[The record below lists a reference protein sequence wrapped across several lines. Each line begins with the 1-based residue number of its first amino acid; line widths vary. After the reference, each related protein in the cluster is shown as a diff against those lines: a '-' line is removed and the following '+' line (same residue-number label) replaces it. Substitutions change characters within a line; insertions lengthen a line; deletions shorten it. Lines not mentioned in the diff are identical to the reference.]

1 MLDDRKITILTEIVD
16 YYINL
21 AEPIGSRTLS
31 KNPLIGLSSATIR
44 NEMSDL
50 EELGYLTKTHV
61 SSGRIPSDKA
71 YRMYV
76 NMMLE
81 DGVKLNEKYVSS
93 LTETLTNDSTSLQ
106 ELYETANRMLSEKT
120 NYVTVIVLPTA
131 DSFTVEYV
139 KLEYLGNNR
148 LLLVFVGRNGETG
161 SYILNN
167 VRISDGDLE
176 ILETNIKKLI
186 IGKDEKDLS
195 ESLDS
200 ISKEDS
206 RMDIYRQI
214 ILVAIEFLKRK
225 NTYNVFLNGIG
236 NIINFGEEDPEFIK
250 GLIDYLE
257 NDENLVDVSLKREIE
272 KILDFR
278 IGGENEDEM
287 FKNSSI
293 IRTKYEGSRGEMG
306 NITLIGPTRM
316 DYRKLANILFNF
328 SITLSNL

>member
-16 YYINL
+16 YYINI

-50 EELGYLTKTHV
+50 EDLGYLTKTHV

-71 YRMYV
+71 YRLYV

-81 DGVKLNEKYVSS
+81 DGMKLNEKYINTLRKS
-93 LTETLTNDSTSLQ
+93 LIHDSTSIK
-106 ELYETANRMLSEKT
+106 ELYETANKMLSEKT

-131 DSFTVEYV
+131 NSFTIEYI
-139 KLEYLGNNR
+139 KLEELESNR
-148 LLLVFVGRNGETG
+148 LLIIFVGRNGETG

-167 VRISDGDLE
+167 YDNEDIDFEDFVM
-176 ILETNIKKLI
+176 NIQKLI
-186 IGKDEKDLS
+186 IGKDEKSLS
-195 ESLDS
+195 KKLAK
-200 ISKEDS
+200 IEDNPQLS
-206 RMDIYRQI
+206 IYRQI
-214 ILVAIEFLKRK
+214 ILIAIEFLKKK
-225 NTYNVFLNGIG
+225 NDYNVFLNGVG
-236 NIINFGEEDPEFIK
+236 NVLNFGDNDPEDVK
-250 GLIDYLE
+250 ALIDYLE
-257 NDENLVDVSLKREIE
+257 DDKNLVDVSLKREIE

-278 IGGENEDEM
+278 IGGENEEEL

-293 IRTKYEGSRGEMG
+293 IRTEYEGSRGEMG

-328 SITLSNL
+328 SVTLSNL